1 MRFQG
6 MDTNRNGQ
14 IERSEWNG
22 SDQSFN
28 VHDWNND
35 GVLSREE
42 VRLGGRR
49 GAQIAAE
56 DDFNPNGPATWTA
69 RNFTLLDRN
78 RDNRISSNEWYYAA
92 EYFRRADRD
101 RNGSLSAQEF
111 TGGGTGTG
119 TVWDDDRDDR
129 FENLDVNN
137 NGRIEQRE
145 WHGTLDAFR
154 WLDRNNDN
162 WLSQAEVVGE
172 TSEFVDLR
180 HLLEPG
186 LQPQQQPRVCRVAV
200 VAAQLRPLRHQ
211 RRRPADPSGVRRGR
225 RPAAGGSISGTVRRG
240 A

>member
-42 VRLGGRR
+42 VRVGGRR
-49 GAQIAAE
+49 GARIAAE
-56 DDFNPNGPATWTA
+56 DDFNPNGQATWTA
-69 RNFTLLDRN
+69 RNFTILDRN
-78 RDNRISSNEWYYAA
+78 RDNRISSSEWYYAP

-119 TVWDDDRDDR
+119 TVWDDDRDDP
-129 FENLDVNN
+129 FQNLDVNN

-162 WLSQAEVVGE
+162 WLSRTEVVGE
-172 TSEFVDLR
+172 TR
-180 HLLEPG
+180 
-186 LQPQQQPRVCRVAV
+186 QPSSTFDTFLSLTTTATTASSSPSGGGRG
-200 VAAQLRPLRHQ
+200 AASTATTPT
-211 RRRPADPSGVRRGR
+211 RRPVDRQEF
-225 RPAAGGSISGTVRRG
+225 AAGGGPPQAAR
-240 A
+240 